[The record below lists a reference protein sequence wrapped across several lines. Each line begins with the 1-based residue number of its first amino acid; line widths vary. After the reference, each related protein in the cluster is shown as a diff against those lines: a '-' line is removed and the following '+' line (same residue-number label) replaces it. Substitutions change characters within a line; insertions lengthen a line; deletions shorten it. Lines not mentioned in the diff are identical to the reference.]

1 MVSSSPE
8 LPEGP
13 EGASGDG
20 SPLGSDADVGV
31 TKFLSIPP
39 IELGVVT
46 KTGSCPGREN
56 GRGEEANGDDGGY
69 D

>member
-13 EGASGDG
+13 EGAKGEG
-20 SPLGSDADVGV
+20 PPLGSEGTVGV

-39 IELGVVT
+39 IELGVET

-56 GRGEEANGDDGGY
+56 GRGDEANDDCGG
-69 D
+69 